1 MWPSNSKNINNLN
14 TRPLQIDQI
23 KNNIIEQGP
32 IYQTPIK
39 QSINV
44 QGNNETPLQ
53 FDFNFFFG
61 SWSSGHMP
69 VQNNEI
75 PINNSVTQLNRDANL
90 LLFKSSL
97 EKSGYKLTPA
107 SEIKNTNIIEY
118 GITNNLDNIYENEL
132 NQNEFTK
139 KNLTELF
146 NNAKND
152 EFLQSNKK
160 GNTITNNLLENNNNI
175 YYYNTMNNNN
185 NPNNIIISNKNIVN
199 PNLNYNIINNKNNNN
214 KINNNKINNNNI
226 DYEEEEDNKENK
238 NINNINNIYLPQN
251 ILNRNYEKNMINNNN
266 NNNNNN
272 YNINN
277 SNINEKNDKIIF
289 NDKGEEIFN
298 SPINKKPRKIFEC
311 SGSTLATNS
320 SKSSTRKRRF
330 RKNNEQLIMLSQF
343 FNEHKHWSKNQIKEI
358 SQRTGL
364 KENKV
369 YKWLWDQRNKEY
381 KATKFIINKKN
392 IP

>member
-1 MWPSNSKNINNLN
+1 MWPTNSQNMNNINNK
-14 TRPLQIDQI
+14 PIQIDQN
-23 KNNIIEQGP
+23 KNNITDPVP

-39 QSINV
+39 QSLNV
-44 QGNNETPLQ
+44 QGNNDTPLQ
-53 FDFNFFFG
+53 FDFNFYFG
-61 SWSSGHMP
+61 NLWSSGHIP
-69 VQNNEI
+69 GQNIEI
-75 PINNSVTQLNRDANL
+75 PINNSVTQHNRETNM

-97 EKSGYKLTPA
+97 EKSGYKYTPV
-107 SEIKNTNIIEY
+107 SEMKNNNMIDY
-118 GITNNLDNIYENEL
+118 GINNNLNNIYENEM

-160 GNTITNNLLENNNNI
+160 GNIIQNNLIDNNNI
-175 YYYNTMNNNN
+175 YYYNNINNLG
-185 NPNNIIISNKNIVN
+185 NNINIH
-199 PNLNYNIINNKNNNN
+199 
-214 KINNNKINNNNI
+214 NNNI
-226 DYEEEEDNKENK
+226 NPNIGFNNINYNNNIQNNMDYEDNEENKENK
-238 NINNINNIYLPQN
+238 NKNIPYNEQNNI
-251 ILNRNYEKNMINNNN
+251 NRNYENKIVLNNNTNFINNNLN
-266 NNNNNN
+266 NR
-272 YNINN
+272 
-277 SNINEKNDKIIF
+277 NEKNDK
-289 NDKGEEIFN
+289 NNLNEKGEEIIFS
-298 SPINKKPRKIFEC
+298 SPINKKPKKIFEC

-320 SKSSTRKRRF
+320 SKSSARKKRF
-330 RKNNEQLIMLSQF
+330 RKNNEQLVMLSQF

-392 IP
+392 LP

>member
-1 MWPSNSKNINNLN
+1 MWPTNSQNMNNINNK
-14 TRPLQIDQI
+14 PIQIDQN
-23 KNNIIEQGP
+23 KNNITDPVP

-39 QSINV
+39 QSLNV
-44 QGNNETPLQ
+44 QGNNDTPLQ
-53 FDFNFFFG
+53 FDFNFYFG
-61 SWSSGHMP
+61 NLWSSGHIP
-69 VQNNEI
+69 GQNIEI
-75 PINNSVTQLNRDANL
+75 PINNSVTQHNRETNM

-97 EKSGYKLTPA
+97 EKSGYKYTPV
-107 SEIKNTNIIEY
+107 SEMKNNNMIDY
-118 GITNNLDNIYENEL
+118 GINNNLNNIYENEM

-160 GNTITNNLLENNNNI
+160 GNIIQNNLIDNNNI
-175 YYYNTMNNNN
+175 YYYNNINNLG
-185 NPNNIIISNKNIVN
+185 NNINIH
-199 PNLNYNIINNKNNNN
+199 
-214 KINNNKINNNNI
+214 NNNI
-226 DYEEEEDNKENK
+226 NPNIGFNNINYNNNIQNNMDYEDNEENKENK
-238 NINNINNIYLPQN
+238 NKNIPYNEQNNI
-251 ILNRNYEKNMINNNN
+251 NRNYENKIVLNNNTNFINNNLN
-266 NNNNNN
+266 NT
-272 YNINN
+272 
-277 SNINEKNDKIIF
+277 NEKNDK
-289 NDKGEEIFN
+289 NNLNEKGEEIIFS
-298 SPINKKPRKIFEC
+298 SPINKKPKKIFEC

-320 SKSSTRKRRF
+320 SKSSARKKRF
-330 RKNNEQLIMLSQF
+330 RKNNEQLVMLSQF

-392 IP
+392 LP